1 LTAGTAATAAAV
13 LLAAA
18 NSALTLSAIADSLS
32 PIRSICSKNI
42 TGLFRS
48 RKTFKNAEEKPCV
61 NGSQKFA
68 VCSRKFIKYL
78 RILRYV
84 NWWIFLDSSIRIN
97 PRKLAIKKHLVKIFT
112 RSYKTVLFGQKNIVK
127 KPVTKQK
134 RSKNE

>member
-48 RKTFKNAEEKPCV
+48 RKTFRKC
-61 NGSQKFA
+61 GSQKFT
-68 VCSRKFIKYL
+68 VRGRKIY
-78 RILRYV
+78 
-84 NWWIFLDSSIRIN
+84 
-97 PRKLAIKKHLVKIFT
+97 KIFADFT
-112 RSYKTVLFGQKNIVK
+112 LC
-127 KPVTKQK
+127 
-134 RSKNE
+134 

>member
-48 RKTFKNAEEKPCV
+48 RKTF
-61 NGSQKFA
+61 
-68 VCSRKFIKYL
+68 RKCGIKTL
-78 RILRYV
+78 RKRL
-84 NWWIFLDSSIRIN
+84 S
-97 PRKLAIKKHLVKIFT
+97 KICDM
-112 RSYKTVLFGQKNIVK
+112 R
-127 KPVTKQK
+127 
-134 RSKNE
+134 